1 MTDNFK
7 FIYKILRALEAAM
20 DCPEFSI
27 EQISAEKLGISEHR
41 WFRYIEM
48 MTEAG
53 YIDGVAFTKDI
64 CGDMS
69 IRQTGTGIHITL
81 RGLEYLSENSVMQK
95 FYNAAKGV
103 VEIAADVAGIH

>member
-27 EQISAEKLGISEHR
+27 EQISAEKLGISEQR
-41 WFRYIEM
+41 WCRYLEM

-53 YIDGVAFTKDI
+53 YIAGVSFAKDI

-69 IRQTGTGIHITL
+69 IHQSDTGIHITL
-81 RGLEYLSENSVMQK
+81 HGLEYISENSIMQK
-95 FYNAAKGV
+95 FYNAAKGA
-103 VEIAADVAGIH
+103 VEFIPKIIK

>member
-27 EQISAEKLGISEHR
+27 EQISAEKLGISEQR
-41 WFRYIEM
+41 WFRYLEM

-53 YIDGVAFTKDI
+53 YIAGVSFAKDI

-69 IRQTGTGIHITL
+69 IHQSDTGIHITL
-81 RGLEYLSENSVMQK
+81 HGLEYLSENSIMQK
-95 FYNAAKGV
+95 FYNAAKGA
-103 VEIAADVAGIH
+103 VEFIPKIIK